1 MEDII
6 KSITEAEQQ
15 AAEIRLK
22 AGERAAEI
30 IAAASA
36 RAAEIAQRTEAEC
49 KIMREVQINRAVE
62 DAQSAYDKAVAE
74 SATAAKKY
82 ADAVLKTAD
91 GAVNEIL
98 GRITGGNR

>member
-36 RAAEIAQRTEAEC
+36 RAAEIA
-49 KIMREVQINRAVE
+49 V
-62 DAQSAYDKAVAE
+62 
-74 SATAAKKY
+74 
-82 ADAVLKTAD
+82 
-91 GAVNEIL
+91 
-98 GRITGGNR
+98 

>member
-1 MEDII
+1 
-6 KSITEAEQQ
+6 
-15 AAEIRLK
+15 
-22 AGERAAEI
+22 
-30 IAAASA
+30 
-36 RAAEIAQRTEAEC
+36 
-49 KIMREVQINRAVE
+49 MREVQINRAVE

-74 SATAAKKY
+74 SATSAKKY

>member
-62 DAQSAYDKAVAE
+62 DAQSAYDKAAE

>member
-74 SATAAKKY
+74 SATAARKY
-82 ADAVLKTAD
+82 AGAVLKSAD

-98 GRITGGNR
+98 GRITGGDR